1 MKKFIA
7 ISFIF
12 FYLFS
17 ATEIHQL
24 LKAPALFEHFAEHQS
39 KNKSLTF
46 WSFLYQHYK
55 NNSKD
60 ADYDKDMKLPFKT
73 SDNCSQNI
81 LITLLSNTKIE
92 INFFDFKSISKPISG
107 FYKTFFS
114 SNYLDAIWQPPQFS

>member
-12 FYLFS
+12 LYLFS
-17 ATEIHQL
+17 ATEMHQL

-46 WSFLYQHYK
+46 WNFLYQHYK

-60 ADYDKDMKLPFKT
+60 ADYNKDMKLPFKT
-73 SDNCSQNI
+73 TDNCSLNI
-81 LITLLSNTKIE
+81 LITLLPNTKIE
-92 INFFDFKSISKPISG
+92 IRSFDLETSSKPISS
-107 FYKTFFS
+107 FYKTFFN
-114 SNYLDAIWQPPQFS
+114 SNYLDSIWQPPQVS